1 MLKVYRASAGSGK
14 TFRLTRDYIR
24 LLFDAD
30 KSNHHR
36 RILAVTFTNKAT
48 EEMKSRI
55 LLELHQ
61 LAKGAVSP
69 YREELMEHL
78 RLTEEDINSKAA
90 KILINILHD
99 YSSFSISTIDRFFQQ
114 VIRAFARDI
123 GVHGGYALELDS
135 GQVLDQSVDNLFFDL
150 AQKEN
155 KQLLE
160 WLTQYAEERIE
171 QSEHWNM
178 RPGIIELGYEIFKES
193 YQHKASE
200 TNEKLHNKE
209 FLQAY
214 RKHLSKIADD
224 FTTKAKNAANT
235 ALRIIDDHGLTTE
248 DFKGSSR
255 SGMKNLEKIAAGQM
269 ELKDSFVKMMDDVQ
283 LCYTAKTTPADKINA
298 IEQAF
303 YNGLQ
308 REMLT
313 LKELFEKDFLFYNT
327 VFIIRKHLNT
337 LGILS
342 DLAVQIKKLTTEQ
355 NIMLIADSNLL
366 LNRIIDNSD
375 TPFIYEKTGIYIDH
389 FMIDEFQDT
398 SVLQWKNFLP
408 LISNSLSSGNFNLV
422 VGDVKQSI
430 YRWRN
435 SDWKLLDSQ
444 IYTDFKHENIKDE
457 SLATNWRSD
466 ANIIHFNNAL
476 FNAAA
481 KNLQEKLN
489 ENISPVLP
497 ALPGLTDLQ
506 DKISRAYQQTTQ
518 EVSKKAKSGH
528 VTVNFID
535 SSESDESWKAISLNR
550 LPALLEK
557 YQSMG
562 YKPCDIAILVR
573 KNDEEQ
579 QLIQKLLHYK
589 TTPEAKP
596 GFSYDIMGTEGL
608 MIESAATVRFL
619 LGIMQLLINPN
630 DAVIRTIVNYEY
642 ARGKIKLSENEAL
655 SMAGSNHEVDES
667 GMSSLFTEEEK
678 ASLMKLKHFSLF
690 EMTEQIISL
699 FDLPGWHQEVVFLQ
713 AFQDAVYKFSTGK
726 TSDLNSFLQWWKKS
740 GKKQYISTPEN
751 EQAFRIMTIH
761 KSKGLDFKVVIIP
774 FCDWD
779 LDSRMR
785 NILWCETNVAPFN
798 ELPLMPVEYSSRLG
812 ETIFAE
818 DYFREMMHTYIDNL
832 NIAYVAFTRAKH
844 ELVCMCPL
852 PKKDKNGNVSA
863 KTLSSLMYNCFQS
876 SQVEFLTEHFHSEE
890 NTYEAGTDTIYESSI
905 QPVNENT
912 EKLRDYPT
920 PVPGNRLKIKHKIGS
935 INREQIDVTEN
946 PLDYGNLMHE
956 IFSRM
961 NGEEDAAKTI
971 DSFIREGRVNETEAE
986 EIRAEIIAFWE
997 MRETKEWFKEGVQV
1011 LNETTILT
1019 PEGYQYRPD
1028 RIIIER
1034 NKATV
1039 IDYKFG
1045 EHELPSYERQVINY
1059 TNLLNRMG
1067 YETSAY
1073 LCYVKLKKVVEV
1085 S

>member
-24 LLFDAD
+24 LLFDD
-30 KSNHHR
+30 EKSGHHR

-61 LAKGAVSP
+61 LAKGDASP
-69 YREELMEHL
+69 YRNELMEQL
-78 RLTEEDINSKAA
+78 YLTEEAVNAKAA

-135 GQVLDQSVDNLFFDL
+135 AQVLDQSVDNLFFDL

-178 RPGIIELGYEIFKES
+178 RPNIIELGYEIFKES

-200 TNEKLHNKE
+200 TNEKLHNRE
-209 FLQAY
+209 FLKTY
-214 RKHLSKIADD
+214 RKKLSTIADD
-224 FTTKAKNAANT
+224 FTSKAKNAANA
-235 ALRIIDDHGLTTE
+235 ALKIIQDNGLTTE
-248 DFKGSSR
+248 DFKGGSR
-255 SGMKNLEKIAAGQM
+255 SSMKNLDKIAGGKM
-269 ELKDSFVKMMDDVQ
+269 EMPDSLLNMTEDVQ
-283 LCYTAKTTPADKINA
+283 ACYTKSAPADKISA
-298 IEQAF
+298 IEHAF

-308 REMLT
+308 KEMLI
-313 LKELFEKDFLFYNT
+313 LKDLFEKDIIFYNT

-342 DLAVQIKKLTTEQ
+342 DLAMQIKKLTTEQ

-366 LNRIIDNSD
+366 LNKIIDNSD

-408 LISNSLSSGNFNLV
+408 LIKNSLSSGNFNLV

-444 IYTDFKHENIKDE
+444 IYTDFEHENIEDE
-457 SLATNWRSD
+457 PLATNWRSD

-476 FNAAA
+476 FSAAA
-481 KNLQEKLN
+481 QCLQGKLN
-489 ENISPVLP
+489 ENINP
-497 ALPGLTDLQ
+497 ALTALPQLADLT
-506 DKISRAYQQTTQ
+506 DKISRAYQETTQ
-518 EVSKKAKSGH
+518 LVSGKAKTGR
-528 VTVNFID
+528 VQVNFID
-535 SSESDESWKAISLNR
+535 SSESDDSWKTISLNQ
-550 LPALLEK
+550 LPAMLEAF
-557 YQSMG
+557 QSRG

-608 MIESAATVRFL
+608 MVESAATVKFL

-630 DAVIRTIVNYEY
+630 DAVVRTIVNYEY
-642 ARGKIKLSENEAL
+642 ARGKMQLSENEAL
-655 SMAGSNHEVDES
+655 AAGFNHDIDET
-667 GMSSLFTEEEK
+667 GFSSLFTETEK
-678 ASLMKLKHFSLF
+678 AALLKFKHFSLF
-690 EMTEQIISL
+690 EMTEQIIAL
-699 FDLPGWHQEVVFLQ
+699 FGLAEWHQEVVFLQ
-713 AFQDAVYKFSTGK
+713 AFQDIIYKFSTGK

-740 GKKQYISTPEN
+740 GKKQFISTPDN

-779 LDSRMR
+779 IDSRMR
-785 NILWCETNVAPFN
+785 NILWCESDVEPFN
-798 ELPLMPVEYSSRLG
+798 ELPLMPVEYSSRLSKSVFS
-812 ETIFAE
+812 EN
-818 DYFREMMHTYIDNL
+818 YFREMMHTYIDNL
-832 NIAYVAFTRAKH
+832 NIAYVAFTRSKH

-852 PKKDKNGNVSA
+852 PKQEKSGEVPV
-863 KTLSSLMYNCFQS
+863 KTLASLMYNCFS
-876 SQVEFLTEHFHSEE
+876 DTSVEFLNNNFHPEE
-890 NTYEAGTDTIYESSI
+890 NLYEVGVETIVENNLTADTDTVERHSG
-905 QPVNENT
+905 
-912 EKLRDYPT
+912 YPT
-920 PVPGNRLKIKHKIGS
+920 ADIADRLRIKHKIGL
-935 INREQIDVTEN
+935 INREQIDITEN

-956 IFSRM
+956 IFSGM
-961 NGEEDAAKTI
+961 ELQSDSDKTI
-971 DSFIREGRVNETEAE
+971 GNFIREGRINITEAE
-986 EIRAEIIAFWE
+986 EIRADVAAFWE
-997 MRETKEWFKEGVQV
+997 MTETKEWFKEGIRV

-1019 PEGYQYRPD
+1019 PEGYLYRPD
-1028 RIIIER
+1028 RIVIEG

-1045 EHELPSYERQVINY
+1045 EHELPSYQKQVKNY
-1059 TNLLNRMG
+1059 TGLLNRMG
-1067 YETSAY
+1067 YETKAY
-1073 LCYVKLKKVVEV
+1073 LCFVKLKKVVEV